1 MKIILI
7 LIFSVLTTV
16 SFGQT
21 DDYIVVAAVASVH
34 KAERDLLDEIE
45 LNQEKILIPTTLL
58 AYSTAELIFVEQKL
72 HRAYEKV
79 QVIVDNAQVFL
90 QIIEFS
96 KDIIELQDMTYEIAK
111 DRPELM
117 LLAGKAEIDLIKEA
131 TAIMTNLLMVTK
143 ESKFNLMNNKQRLD
157 VMQKVLHDL
166 SDLKETAFFIYKL
179 VESSIYTNGLDF
191 IIQNT
196 LNLHVEYNEIY
207 KSLKRE
213 YDIIFK

>member
-7 LIFSVLTTV
+7 LIFSVLTTL

-34 KAERDLLDEIE
+34 KAERNLLDEIE
-45 LNQEKILIPTTLL
+45 KNQENILIPTTLL
-58 AYSTAELIFVEQKL
+58 AYTTAELIFVEQKL
-72 HRAYEKV
+72 HNAYEKV
-79 QVIVDNAQVFL
+79 QVIIDNAQIFL
-90 QIIEFS
+90 QIMDFS
-96 KDIIELQDMTYEIAK
+96 KDIIVLQDKTYDLAK

-117 LLAGKAEIDLIKEA
+117 LIAAKAEIDLVKEA
-131 TAIMTNLLMVTK
+131 TAIMINLLMVTK

-157 VMQKVLHDL
+157 VMYKVFLDL
-166 SDLKETAFFIYKL
+166 RDLKARAFFIYKL
-179 VESSIYTNGLDF
+179 VQSSIFTKGIDL

-196 LNLHVEYNEIY
+196 LNLHVEYDDIY
-207 KSLKRE
+207 QSLKQE

>member
-7 LIFSVLTTV
+7 LIFSVLTSL

-34 KAERDLLDEIE
+34 KAERNLLDEIE
-45 LNQEKILIPTTLL
+45 RNQENILIPTTLL

-72 HRAYEKV
+72 HNAYEKV
-79 QVIVDNAQVFL
+79 QVIIDNAQVFL
-90 QIIEFS
+90 QIIDFS
-96 KDIIELQDMTYEIAK
+96 KDIIALQDKTYDLAK

-117 LLAGKAEIDLIKEA
+117 LIAAKAEIDLVKEA
-131 TAIMTNLLMVTK
+131 TAIMINLLMVTK

-157 VMQKVLHDL
+157 VMYKVFLDL
-166 SDLKETAFFIYKL
+166 RNLKAKAFFIYKL
-179 VESSIYTNGLDF
+179 VQSSIFTKGIDL

-196 LNLHVEYNEIY
+196 LNLHVEYDEIY
-207 KSLKRE
+207 QSLKQE